1 MNNYR
6 LINNIVGWAVFLIA
20 AIVYITTVEPTGS
33 FWDCGEFIAAAYK
46 LQVGHPPGAPFFM
59 LIGRFFTLF
68 APDVTQVA
76 IMVNYMSALASAF
89 TILFLF
95 WTITALA
102 KKFIVKEEGS
112 LTTSGLV
119 GIMGAGAVGALA
131 GTFCD
136 SFWFSAVEGEV
147 YATSSFFTALVVWAM
162 LKWESVADEKH
173 NLRWIIFIAFMM
185 GLSIGV
191 HLLNLLTIP
200 ALAFIYY
207 FKKYPVT
214 RKGIIWTSIAAVVIL
229 GVVQFGV
236 IAGLVN
242 IASRF
247 ELLFVN
253 SFGLPFWSGFFF
265 FMILVAGAIAYGLK
279 YSSDNG
285 KPILNTALL
294 CFAFLLI
301 GYSTYGTIVIRSI
314 ANPPMD
320 ENNPEHP
327 FSLLSYLNR
336 EQYGDR
342 PLLFGQHYNADVIKQ
357 EKGSW
362 QYAKGEDNYEK
373 TTQKIIPVY
382 EKEKN
387 TFLPRMYSAQANHV
401 KAYKQWAGVEG
412 DATPTFGQN
421 MKFMFSY
428 QLGWMYWRYFF
439 WNFVGRQNDIQ
450 GHGEITHGNWLSGID
465 GLDAMRLGPKE
476 KLPESMDRN
485 KGRNHF
491 YFLPL
496 LLGLIGL
503 LYHFVKSSKDFWVV
517 A

>member
-450 GHGEITHGNWLSGID
+450 GHGE
-465 GLDAMRLGPKE
+465 
-476 KLPESMDRN
+476 
-485 KGRNHF
+485 
-491 YFLPL
+491 
-496 LLGLIGL
+496 
-503 LYHFVKSSKDFWVV
+503 
-517 A
+517 